1 MGSLVDIK
9 THFLGMN
16 LVRLK
21 IDEFLAKNFVR
32 AGYSRVEMIKTPLGT
47 RVVLYADRPSMII
60 GRKGQTIKQ
69 LTEVFEKYFKVEN
82 PQIVVTQVENS
93 DLDARIV
100 ASRVA
105 LAIEKGYHF
114 RRAAFVA
121 LRRVLAA
128 GAQGV
133 EIVISGKIVSERARY
148 EKLRAGK
155 VYKTGQHL
163 DRLLDRAVVH
173 LLLKPGIYGIEV
185 LIVRPSEPDD
195 IVRVSTESVVIG
207 RETQQTEAN
216 RESGGT
222 IEGDAT

>member
-1 MGSLVDIK
+1 MVDVK
-9 THFLGMN
+9 EHFIGLN

-21 IDEFLAKNFVR
+21 IDEFLSKNFVR
-32 AGYSRVEMIKTPLGT
+32 AGYSRVELIKTPLGT

-69 LTEVFEKYFKVEN
+69 LTEVLEKYFKIEN
-82 PQIVVTQVENS
+82 PQLVVTQVENP

-100 ASRVA
+100 ASRIA

-185 LIVRPSEPDD
+185 LIVKPGEPDD
-195 IVRVSTESVVIG
+195 VIKVGAETPVQVSAEP
-207 RETQQTEAN
+207 QTVSE
-216 RESGGT
+216 RGGS
-222 IEGDAT
+222 ELS

>member
-1 MGSLVDIK
+1 MVDIK
-9 THFLGMN
+9 EHFLGLN

-69 LTEVFEKYFKVEN
+69 LTEVLEKYFKIEN
-82 PQIVVTQVENS
+82 PQLVVTQVENP

-100 ASRVA
+100 ASRIA

-148 EKLRAGK
+148 EKLRSGK

-163 DRLLDRAVVH
+163 DRLLDRAIVH

-185 LIVRPSEPDD
+185 LLVKPSEPDD
-195 IVRVSTESVVIG
+195 VVRVA
-207 RETQQTEAN
+207 TEAPATAQEPQQATTGYEN
-216 RESGGT
+216 KSAEGG
-222 IEGDAT
+222 AA

>member
-1 MGSLVDIK
+1 MVNIK
-9 THFLGMN
+9 EHFLGLN

-69 LTEVFEKYFKVEN
+69 LTEVLEKYFKIEN
-82 PQIVVTQVENS
+82 PQLVVTQVENP

-100 ASRVA
+100 ASRIA

-163 DRLLDRAVVH
+163 DRLLDRAIVH

-185 LIVRPSEPDD
+185 LLVKPSEPDD
-195 IVRVSTESVVIG
+195 VVKV
-207 RETQQTEAN
+207 TTEAHAVSQEPQQVLAD
-216 RESGGT
+216 REGGPA
-222 IEGDAT
+222 EGGAA

>member
-1 MGSLVDIK
+1 MRCLVDIK
-9 THFLGMN
+9 EHFIGLN

-21 IDEFLAKNFVR
+21 VDEFLSKNFVR
-32 AGYSRVEMIKTPLGT
+32 AGYSRVELIKTPLGT
-47 RVVLYADRPSMII
+47 RVILYADRPSMII

-69 LTEVFEKYFKVEN
+69 LTEVLEKYFKIEN
-82 PQIVVTQVENS
+82 PQLVVTQVENP

-100 ASRVA
+100 ASRIA

-185 LIVRPSEPDD
+185 LILNPGEPDD
-195 IVRVSTESVVIG
+195 VIRTG
-207 RETQQTEAN
+207 AEVPVPEAAGAQTMPEHK
-216 RESGGT
+216 GG
-222 IEGDAT
+222 ELS

>member
-1 MGSLVDIK
+1 MVDVRE
-9 THFLGMN
+9 HFIGLN

-21 IDEFLAKNFVR
+21 IDEFLSKNFVR
-32 AGYSRVEMIKTPLGT
+32 AGYSRVDLIKTPLGT
-47 RVVLYADRPSMII
+47 RVVLYADRPSIII

-69 LTEVFEKYFKVEN
+69 LTEVLEKYFKIEN
-82 PQIVVTQVENS
+82 PQLVVTQVENP
-93 DLDARIV
+93 DLDARII
-100 ASRVA
+100 ASRIA

-163 DRLLDRAVVH
+163 DRLLDRAIVH
-173 LLLKPGIYGIEV
+173 LLLKPGIYGIET
-185 LIVRPSEPDD
+185 LIVKPGEPDD
-195 IVRVSTESVVIG
+195 VVKTGAEATTPESKELQVTP
-207 RETQQTEAN
+207 EN
-216 RESGGT
+216 RGSESS
-222 IEGDAT
+222 

>member
-1 MGSLVDIK
+1 LVDVK
-9 THFLGMN
+9 EHFIGLN

-21 IDEFLAKNFVR
+21 IDEFLSKNFVR
-32 AGYSRVEMIKTPLGT
+32 AGYSRVELIKTPLGT

-69 LTEVFEKYFKVEN
+69 LTEVLEKYFKIEN
-82 PQIVVTQVENS
+82 PQLVVTQVENP

-100 ASRVA
+100 ASRIA

-185 LIVRPSEPDD
+185 LIVKPGEPDD
-195 IVRVSTESVVIG
+195 VVKVGAETPAQVSAGPQTVPERGGSES
-207 RETQQTEAN
+207 
-216 RESGGT
+216 S
-222 IEGDAT
+222 

>member
-1 MGSLVDIK
+1 MVDIK

-82 PQIVVTQVENS
+82 PQIVVTQVENP

-133 EIVISGKIVSERARY
+133 EIVISGKVVSERARY
-148 EKLRAGK
+148 EKLRAGR

-195 IVRVSTESVVIG
+195 VVRVTTEAFVAG
-207 RETQQTEAN
+207 HETQQAEEAS
-216 RESGGT
+216 RK
-222 IEGDAT
+222 GDAVVR

>member
-1 MGSLVDIK
+1 MVNTKEYFMGL
-9 THFLGMN
+9 N
-16 LVRLK
+16 LIRLK
-21 IDEFLAKNFVR
+21 IDEFLSKNFVR
-32 AGYSRVEMIKTPLGT
+32 AGYSRVELIKTPLGT
-47 RVVLYADRPSMII
+47 RVILYADRPSMII

-69 LTEVFEKYFKVEN
+69 LTEVLEKYFKIEN
-82 PQIVVTQVENS
+82 PQLVVTQVENP

-100 ASRVA
+100 ASRIA

-155 VYKTGQHL
+155 IYKTGQHL
-163 DRLLDRAVVH
+163 DRLLDRAIVH

-185 LIVRPSEPDD
+185 LIVKPGEPDD
-195 IVRVSTESVVIG
+195 VIRVGAEAIAPESAG
-207 RETQQTEAN
+207 PQTTSEY
-216 RESGGT
+216 
-222 IEGDAT
+222 EGSEPSQR

>member
-1 MGSLVDIK
+1 VIDLVDVK
-9 THFLGMN
+9 EHFIGLN

-21 IDEFLAKNFVR
+21 IDEFLSKNFVR
-32 AGYSRVEMIKTPLGT
+32 AGYSRVELIKTPLGT

-69 LTEVFEKYFKVEN
+69 LTEVLEKYFKIEN
-82 PQIVVTQVENS
+82 PQLVVTQVENP

-100 ASRVA
+100 ASRIA

-185 LIVRPSEPDD
+185 LIVKPGEPDD
-195 IVRVSTESVVIG
+195 VIKVGAETPVQVSAEP
-207 RETQQTEAN
+207 QTVSE
-216 RESGGT
+216 RGGS
-222 IEGDAT
+222 ELS

>member
-1 MGSLVDIK
+1 MVDIK

>member
-1 MGSLVDIK
+1 LVDVK
-9 THFLGMN
+9 EHFIGLN

-21 IDEFLAKNFVR
+21 IDEFLSKNFVR
-32 AGYSRVEMIKTPLGT
+32 AGYSRVELIKTPLGT

-69 LTEVFEKYFKVEN
+69 LTEVLEKYFKIEN
-82 PQIVVTQVENS
+82 PQLVVTQVENP

-100 ASRVA
+100 ASRIA

-185 LIVRPSEPDD
+185 LIVKPGEPDD
-195 IVRVSTESVVIG
+195 VVKVGAETPVQVSAGPQTVLERGGSES
-207 RETQQTEAN
+207 
-216 RESGGT
+216 S
-222 IEGDAT
+222 

>member
-1 MGSLVDIK
+1 LVDVK
-9 THFLGMN
+9 EHFIGLN

-21 IDEFLAKNFVR
+21 IDEFLSKNFVR
-32 AGYSRVEMIKTPLGT
+32 AGYSRVELIKTPLGT

-69 LTEVFEKYFKVEN
+69 LTEVLEKYFKIEN
-82 PQIVVTQVENS
+82 PQLVVTQVENP

-100 ASRVA
+100 ASRIA

-185 LIVRPSEPDD
+185 LIVKPGEPDD
-195 IVRVSTESVVIG
+195 VIKVGAETPVQVSAEP
-207 RETQQTEAN
+207 QTVSE
-216 RESGGT
+216 RGGS
-222 IEGDAT
+222 ELS

>member
-1 MGSLVDIK
+1 MVDVK
-9 THFLGMN
+9 EHFIGLN

-21 IDEFLAKNFVR
+21 IDEFLSKNFVR
-32 AGYSRVEMIKTPLGT
+32 AGYSRVELIKTPLGT

-69 LTEVFEKYFKVEN
+69 LTEVLEKYFKIEN
-82 PQIVVTQVENS
+82 PQLVVTQVENP

-100 ASRVA
+100 ASRIA

-185 LIVRPSEPDD
+185 LIVKPGEPDD
-195 IVRVSTESVVIG
+195 VVKVGAEIPAQVSAGPQTVLERGGSES
-207 RETQQTEAN
+207 
-216 RESGGT
+216 S
-222 IEGDAT
+222 

>member
-1 MGSLVDIK
+1 MVDIK
-9 THFLGMN
+9 EHFIGLN

-21 IDEFLAKNFVR
+21 VDEFLSKNFVR
-32 AGYSRVEMIKTPLGT
+32 AGYSRVELIKTPLGT

-69 LTEVFEKYFKVEN
+69 LTEVLEKYFKIEN
-82 PQIVVTQVENS
+82 PQLVVTQVEDP

-100 ASRVA
+100 ASRIA

-133 EIVISGKIVSERARY
+133 EVVISGKIVSERARY

-185 LIVRPSEPDD
+185 LIVKPGEPDD
-195 IVRVSTESVVIG
+195 VIRTGAEVPVS
-207 RETQQTEAN
+207 EAA
-216 RESGGT
+216 EAQAVSEPKGG
-222 IEGDAT
+222 ELS

>member
-1 MGSLVDIK
+1 MVDVK
-9 THFLGMN
+9 EHFIGLN

-21 IDEFLAKNFVR
+21 IDEFLSKNFVR
-32 AGYSRVEMIKTPLGT
+32 AGYSRVELIKTPLGT

-69 LTEVFEKYFKVEN
+69 LTEVLEKYFKIEN
-82 PQIVVTQVENS
+82 PQLVVTQVENP

-100 ASRVA
+100 ASRIA

-185 LIVRPSEPDD
+185 LIVKPGEPDD
-195 IVRVSTESVVIG
+195 VVKVGAETPVQVSAGPQTVLERGGSES
-207 RETQQTEAN
+207 
-216 RESGGT
+216 S
-222 IEGDAT
+222 